1 MRDAN
6 AVDIE
11 ELGRKFKECMEHD
24 FQHPNEDDYVA
35 LKPLIDVILRS
46 DHVLSNKEF
55 LKISHKF
62 HFNGKKSFLFEVY
75 LELLKRNIVSD
86 KNEEI
91 LKKTLQIKPCKSWSG
106 ITSITIF
113 TSPHPEYTNDK
124 GEKIKQ
130 SFSCA
135 FNCHYCPNQPG
146 QPRSYIDL
154 EPGVLRANRNKFD
167 CVSQM
172 WDRMKGLYL
181 TGHGQLGKLEV
192 LVLGGTLDSY
202 PHPYI
207 EEFCRDIYYAANT
220 FWDAEKRP
228 RLSLSEEK
236 LINQT
241 VRSRVIGLTLETR
254 PDMIN
259 PEQLRRYRY
268 YGCTRIQ
275 LGIQH
280 VDDDVLRKINRQCP
294 SEKTVKAIE
303 MLKRNGY
310 KIDGHLMPNLP
321 GTTPQK
327 DRRMMLD
334 YIIGLKQHIKR
345 YTQNNIEWELYELSH
360 PEFSL
365 DQLKIY
371 PCAITP
377 WTEIEKW
384 FKEGSF
390 VQYPEE
396 DLIDI
401 LIDFKSMVFPWL
413 RLNRIIRDIPTS
425 CIISS
430 SDSSNMRQELQSIM
444 VKEGKSCMCIR
455 CREVKNR
462 SWDGS
467 YVLVVRQYNAS
478 NGTEY
483 FISCESKDN
492 KILYGFVRLRL
503 DDAKDK
509 VFEELNGCAMI
520 RELHVY
526 GQLHNASDKSTDKA
540 VQHKGLGKTL
550 MYQAE
555 TVAMQNGYKKISVIA
570 GEGVKP
576 YYEKLGYQPIG
587 DFMIKLLV

>member
-1 MRDAN
+1 MRQ
-6 AVDIE
+6 VDIE
-11 ELGRKFKECMEHD
+11 ELGRKFKECMAHD
-24 FQHPNEDDYVA
+24 FLHPREEDFIS
-35 LKPLIDVILRS
+35 LKPLIDLILNS
-46 DHVLSNKEF
+46 DHVLTNKEF
-55 LKISHKF
+55 LKVSHKF

-75 LELLKRNIVSD
+75 LELLKRNIVSNT
-86 KNEEI
+86 NEDI

-113 TSPHPEYTNDK
+113 TSPHPEYTNEK
-124 GEKIKQ
+124 GESVKQ

-135 FNCHYCPNQPG
+135 YNCHYCPNQPG

-181 TGHGQLGKLEV
+181 TGNGQLGKLEV

-220 FWDAEKRP
+220 FWDVDKRS

-236 LINQT
+236 HINQS
-241 VRSRVIGLTLETR
+241 VKSRVIGLTLETR

-259 PEQLRRYRY
+259 PEQLKRYRC

-280 VDDDVLRKINRQCP
+280 VDDDVLKKINRQCP
-294 SEKTVKAIE
+294 TEKTVKAIE

-310 KIDGHLMPNLP
+310 KIDGHFMPNLP

-345 YTQNNIEWELYELSH
+345 FTKDNIEWEVYDLSH
-360 PEFSL
+360 PEFAL

-396 DLIDI
+396 ELIDI
-401 LIDFKSMVFPWL
+401 LIEFKSMVFPWL

-444 VKEGKSCMCIR
+444 TKEGKSCMCIR

-467 YVLVVRQYNAS
+467 YVIVVRQYNAS

-483 FISCESKDN
+483 FVSCESKDN

-503 DDAKDK
+503 DDAQNK

-526 GQLHNASDKSTDKA
+526 GQLQNASDKKA
-540 VQHKGLGKTL
+540 GFVQHKGLGKTL

-555 TVAMQNGYKKISVIA
+555 KIARDNGYKKISVIA

-576 YYEKLGYQPIG
+576 YYERLEYQPIG
-587 DFMIKLLV
+587 AFMIKSI

>member
-1 MRDAN
+1 
-6 AVDIE
+6 
-11 ELGRKFKECMEHD
+11 
-24 FQHPNEDDYVA
+24 
-35 LKPLIDVILRS
+35 
-46 DHVLSNKEF
+46 
-55 LKISHKF
+55 
-62 HFNGKKSFLFEVY
+62 
-75 LELLKRNIVSD
+75 
-86 KNEEI
+86 
-91 LKKTLQIKPCKSWSG
+91 
-106 ITSITIF
+106 
-113 TSPHPEYTNDK
+113 
-124 GEKIKQ
+124 
-130 SFSCA
+130 
-135 FNCHYCPNQPG
+135 
-146 QPRSYIDL
+146 
-154 EPGVLRANRNKFD
+154 
-167 CVSQM
+167 M

-181 TGHGQLGKLEV
+181 TGNGQLGKLEV

-220 FWDAEKRP
+220 FWDVDKRS

-236 LINQT
+236 HINQS
-241 VRSRVIGLTLETR
+241 VKSRVIGLTLETR

-259 PEQLRRYRY
+259 PEQLKRYRC

-280 VDDDVLRKINRQCP
+280 VDDDVLKKINRQCP
-294 SEKTVKAIE
+294 TEKTVKAIE

-310 KIDGHLMPNLP
+310 KIDGHFMPNLP

-345 YTQNNIEWELYELSH
+345 FTKDNIEWEVYDLSH
-360 PEFSL
+360 PEFAL

-396 DLIDI
+396 ELIDI
-401 LIDFKSMVFPWL
+401 LIEFKSMVFPWL

-444 VKEGKSCMCIR
+444 TKEGKSCMCIR

-467 YVLVVRQYNAS
+467 YVIVVRQYNAS

-483 FISCESKDN
+483 FVSCESKDN

-503 DDAKDK
+503 DDAQNK

-526 GQLHNASDKSTDKA
+526 GQLQNASDKKA
-540 VQHKGLGKTL
+540 GFVQHKGLGKTL

-555 TVAMQNGYKKISVIA
+555 KIARDNGYKKISVIA

-576 YYEKLGYQPIG
+576 YYERLEYQPIG
-587 DFMIKLLV
+587 AFMIKSI